1 MDALSFI
8 AKFIGVTARV
18 GATFALGAL
27 VIYALRR
34 AGIEPFASLD
44 VLTYQIVIS
53 AGVIGFCGVVV
64 DLLIAGKGVLWA
76 GARQRYEAWALRN
89 LHKREAMKNLEAL
102 VPEYS
107 ATLRFL
113 RAKNMKRI
121 LAPARNELLCEMT
134 KSFLLEIDDANLTGL
149 NTYYKVPDYVWEV
162 IDRIDSDLPVPKWP
176 PWSDRV

>member
-44 VLTYQIVIS
+44 VLTYKIVIS

-64 DLLIAGKGVLWA
+64 DLLIPGKGVLWA
-76 GARQRYEAWALRN
+76 ARQRYEAWALRN
-89 LHKREAMKNLEAL
+89 
-102 VPEYS
+102 S
-107 ATLRFL
+107 AKSDVVSTTGSASER
-113 RAKNMKRI
+113 KP
-121 LAPARNELLCEMT
+121 APA
-134 KSFLLEIDDANLTGL
+134 F
-149 NTYYKVPDYVWEV
+149 
-162 IDRIDSDLPVPKWP
+162 
-176 PWSDRV
+176 

>member
-18 GATFALGAL
+18 GAPFALGAL

-34 AGIEPFASLD
+34 AGIDPFSSLD

-64 DLLIAGKGVLWA
+64 DPLIAFGKRVLWA
-76 GARQRYEAWALRN
+76 GAKPRQRYEAWALRN

-102 VPEYS
+102 LPEYS

-113 RAKNMKRI
+113 RAKNVKRI
-121 LAPARNELLCEMT
+121 PASASN
-134 KSFLLEIDDANLTGL
+134 
-149 NTYYKVPDYVWEV
+149 
-162 IDRIDSDLPVPKWP
+162 DL
-176 PWSDRV
+176 